1 MDSSEL
7 LEYLDIPFR
16 FQERPVPLAPQLRT
30 VWGLTILV
38 LILKICSRGQRSS
51 VSRLHLLN
59 WAMRNHEN
67 ANRMINILE
76 NRSSPMV
83 NLIQCDPSFTKAIEY
98 AVAEGLVRMENNGR
112 VCLQDTGKKF
122 FRGMLARGE
131 EVLEEQR
138 IFCYGEIGN
147 TIVKIILNHGIIFTA
162 S

>member
-16 FQERPVPLAPQLRT
+16 FQERPIPLAPQLRT
-30 VWGLTILV
+30 VWGFTILV

-59 WAMRNHEN
+59 WAVRNHEN
-67 ANRMINILE
+67 GNKMINILE

-83 NLIQCDPSFTKAIEY
+83 NLIQCDPGFTKAIEY

-112 VCLQDTGKKF
+112 VCLQDTGKK
-122 FRGMLARGE
+122 LAE
-131 EVLEEQR
+131 EIISLEECLQEEKK
-138 IFCYGEIGN
+138 FLKSKGSSVTEKLA
-147 TIVKIILNHGIIFTA
+147 TQLLK
-162 S
+162 SS